1 MIFHMK
7 FYLLHTGL
15 HNPQLILSLK
25 CNINFMYIP
34 SKFKCQLNLMCNINF
49 MYIPSK
55 FKCQLN
61 LKCNINFMYIPSKY
75 KCQLSFN

>member
-1 MIFHMK
+1 MK
-7 FYLLHTGL
+7 DDFSYE
-15 HNPQLILSLK
+15 ILPPAHWVAQPS
-25 CNINFMYIP
+25 INFK
-34 SKFKCQLNLMCNINF
+34 SQLNLKCNINF

-61 LKCNINFMYIPSKY
+61 LKCNINFMYIPSKF